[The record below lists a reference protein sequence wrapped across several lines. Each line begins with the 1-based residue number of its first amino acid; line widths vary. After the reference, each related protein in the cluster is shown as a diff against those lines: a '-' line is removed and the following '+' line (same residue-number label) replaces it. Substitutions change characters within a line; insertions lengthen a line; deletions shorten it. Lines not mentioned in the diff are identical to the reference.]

1 MAGLETSLVMPEGP
15 TLGRRRLMK
24 GAGAG
29 AVALGTLGGASI
41 ATSTAASAATFSDA
55 DIFNFA
61 LNLEYLEAEF
71 YLRATT
77 GQPLSTFVTTS
88 GVGGAAGPVNG
99 GALVPFQT
107 PAVAYFALRIAN
119 DELAHVKVI
128 REVLG
133 AAAVAAPAIDFTNA
147 FNTLAVAAGLV
158 APGQSFDPFAD
169 EVGFLLG
176 SYIFEDVGVTAYAGA
191 ANLLTVPANLSYAAS
206 ILAVE
211 GFHAGAIRG
220 YLAHIGGVA
229 ATNAISAL
237 RATLGGVPDN
247 GTSVPGNPYNFNN
260 VDYNGQVYRRTTE
273 QVLNIVY
280 GGASPTAGLFFP
292 AGVNGLFKSTAT

>member
-1 MAGLETSLVMPEGP
+1 M
-15 TLGRRRLMK
+15 
-24 GAGAG
+24 
-29 AVALGTLGGASI
+29 
-41 ATSTAASAATFSDA
+41 
-55 DIFNFA
+55 
-61 LNLEYLEAEF
+61 
-71 YLRATT
+71 
-77 GQPLSTFVTTS
+77 
-88 GVGGAAGPVNG
+88 NG
-99 GALVPFQT
+99 GGLVPFQT

-119 DELAHVKVI
+119 DELAHVNVI

-133 AAAVAAPAIDFTNA
+133 GAAVAAPAIDFTNA
-147 FNTLAVAAGLV
+147 FNTLAVAAGLI
-158 APGQSFDPFAD
+158 APGQTFNPFAD
-169 EVGFLLG
+169 EISFLLG

-220 YLAHIGGVA
+220 YLSQIGGGA

-237 RATLGGVPDN
+237 RARLGGVPDN
-247 GTSVPGNPYNFNN
+247 GTDVPGNPFNFNN